1 MHRAGAEVGDATHQ
15 AAPGLETLARFGY
28 ASKGLVYGMVGMLA
42 LSVAMGRGGAT
53 TDSQGALIR
62 LQDLPG
68 GPILMWLLVLGL
80 VGYALWQ
87 LVRAFLDPE
96 RQGKEAKGIVK
107 RSGYLLSGVL
117 NLGLALFAARL
128 AMRGSAPRNQ
138 QSEAQAAGDVL
149 ALPGGQLLLG
159 LVGLALLAVAGN
171 QLYSAAGAKFM
182 KRMKFSGSAGHGEK
196 LKRIGQIGIGARGIT
211 VGIIGVFLLIAAWR
225 NKAGMV
231 PGVSEV
237 LTWLN
242 QQPAG
247 NFLLG
252 VLALG
257 TLCYG
262 VWCGVQ
268 ALYRRIH
275 VEGGAA

>member
-1 MHRAGAEVGDATHQ
+1 MHKAGTEVSDATHK
-15 AAPGLETLARFGY
+15 AAPGLEALARFGY

-42 LSVAMGRGGAT
+42 LSVALGRGGAT

-68 GPILMWLLVLGL
+68 GTILMWLLVLGL
-80 VGYALWQ
+80 IGYALWQ
-87 LVRAFLDPE
+87 MVRAFLDPE

-107 RSGYLLSGVL
+107 RIGYFLSGLV

-128 AMRGSAPRNQ
+128 AMRGSASRNQ

-159 LVGLALLAVAGN
+159 LAGLVLLAVAGN

-211 VGIIGVFLLIAAWR
+211 LGIIGVFLLVAAWR

-268 ALYRRIH
+268 ALYRRIR
-275 VEGGAA
+275 VEGSAA